1 MGNSCKNIIRTRREN
16 YSADIYNERFD
27 FRKDVNCHVDKLK
40 YFNDIYVKKKGKC
53 DDMKRK
59 EDDKLSCSSVDD
71 DCYLIQSNTVGY
83 VDELYS
89 ILGNKKRITIKK
101 KVDDKS
107 DMEEYLIIE
116 KKIKVKRKK
125 KKGKDK
131 KYKEEIEKYII
142 NNEKNKMS
150 EKKRSNHKT
159 KDKMIKCDKDNI
171 YVEKNYKIYNKSK
184 DDHFIFPSP
193 DKNKNINKKNN
204 NNNNNNNN
212 KKNKSRSHSKNTEM
226 ETWCS
231 SSNDKYDIFEQD
243 RRYLL
248 KKRKENADKK
258 NNENNETESQHDN
271 SNDSSDK
278 KFYKTNKK
286 YKDPFE

>member
-204 NNNNNNNN
+204 NNNNN

>member
-40 YFNDIYVKKKGKC
+40 YFNDIYVKKKEKY
-53 DDMKRK
+53 DNIKRK
-59 EDDKLSCSSVDD
+59 EDDKISCSSIDD
-71 DCYLIQSNTVGY
+71 DCYLIENNTVGY
-83 VDELYS
+83 VDELYH

-116 KKIKVKRKK
+116 KHMKVKRKK
-125 KKGKDK
+125 KKAKDK

-142 NNEKNKMS
+142 KDEQNKMS
-150 EKKRSNHKT
+150 EKKKINHKT
-159 KDKMIKCDKDNI
+159 KDKMIKYDKDNI

-184 DDHFIFPSP
+184 DDLFIFPSQ
-193 DKNKNINKKNN
+193 DK
-204 NNNNNNNN
+204 NNNNN
-212 KKNKSRSHSKNTEM
+212 KKNDNKKNNNKKNNKSRSHSKNTEM

-248 KKRKENADKK
+248 KKRKENTDMK
-258 NNENNETESQHDN
+258 NKENHEKESQHDN
-271 SNDSSDK
+271 SNNSSDK

>member
-40 YFNDIYVKKKGKC
+40 YFNDIYVKKKEKN
-53 DDMKRK
+53 DNMKRK
-59 EDDKLSCSSVDD
+59 EDDKISCSSIDD
-71 DCYLIQSNTVGY
+71 DCYLIENNTVGY
-83 VDELYS
+83 VDELYH

-116 KKIKVKRKK
+116 KHMKVKRKK
-125 KKGKDK
+125 KKAKDK

-142 NNEKNKMS
+142 NDEQNKMS
-150 EKKRSNHKT
+150 EKKKINHKT
-159 KDKMIKCDKDNI
+159 KDKMIKYDKDNI

-184 DDHFIFPSP
+184 DDLFIFPSQ
-193 DKNKNINKKNN
+193 DKNN
-204 NNNNNNNN
+204 NNKNNI
-212 KKNKSRSHSKNTEM
+212 KKNNKSRSHSKNTEM

-248 KKRKENADKK
+248 KKRKENTDMK
-258 NNENNETESQHDN
+258 NKENHEKESQNDN
-271 SNDSSDK
+271 SNNSSDK

>member
-40 YFNDIYVKKKGKC
+40 YFNDIYVKKKEKN
-53 DDMKRK
+53 DNMKRK
-59 EDDKLSCSSVDD
+59 EDDKISCSSIDD
-71 DCYLIQSNTVGY
+71 DCYLIENNTVGY
-83 VDELYS
+83 VDELYH

-116 KKIKVKRKK
+116 KHMKVKRKK
-125 KKGKDK
+125 KKAKDK

-142 NNEKNKMS
+142 NDEQNKMS
-150 EKKRSNHKT
+150 EKKKINHKT
-159 KDKMIKCDKDNI
+159 KDKMIKYDKDNI

-184 DDHFIFPSP
+184 DDLFIFPLQ
-193 DKNKNINKKNN
+193 DK
-204 NNNNNNNN
+204 NNNN
-212 KKNKSRSHSKNTEM
+212 KKNNKKNNKSRSHSKNTEM

-248 KKRKENADKK
+248 KKRKENTDMK
-258 NNENNETESQHDN
+258 NKENHEKESQNDN
-271 SNDSSDK
+271 SNNSSDK

>member
-171 YVEKNYKIYNKSK
+171 Y
-184 DDHFIFPSP
+184 
-193 DKNKNINKKNN
+193 
-204 NNNNNNNN
+204 NNNNNN